1 MSSDA
6 IVGIDPSSRK
16 IAAVVTYGE
25 DTETP
30 TVWTMKLTSD
40 DITHRCRTAFSSM
53 RKFLKLEVVPR
64 AMGDTYVFIEDPVVG
79 RGGAYATI
87 VQAKV
92 HGALIAACMS
102 VEGVVLVRGVN
113 NSKAKKAVVGKGNAA
128 KGDIKAWAQTYWN
141 ALFVLANDG
150 RDQDLLDS
158 GMINRHGYNIVK
170 MKARVDDHLRSENR
184 RTARQVSRK
193 HTPVKKRPAP
203 KRRAL
208 P

>member
-16 IAAVVTYGE
+16 VAAVVTYGE
-25 DTETP
+25 DTATP
-30 TVWTMKLTSD
+30 TAWTVKLTSD
-40 DITHRCRTAFSSM
+40 DITHRCMTAFSEL
-53 RKFLKLEVVPR
+53 RKFLRLEVVPR

-113 NSKAKKAVVGKGNAA
+113 NSKAKKAVVGKGNAN
-128 KGDIKAWAQTYWN
+128 KEDIKAWAQTYWN
-141 ALFVLANDG
+141 ALFVAANNG
-150 RDQDLLDS
+150 KDQDLLDA
-158 GMINRHGYNIVK
+158 GMINRQGHKIVALK
-170 MKARVDDHLRSENR
+170 GRLDRARASKGQI
-184 RTARQVSRK
+184 T
-193 HTPVKKRPAP
+193 T
-203 KRRAL
+203 KRRKRIR
-208 P
+208 